1 MDPLKK
7 FFDETCLSDVIQKVI
22 NIVNEQILELSI
34 QYSINPSDTEIEQ
47 ELHTAREALDL
58 VLLQKRRLDLKQQAT
73 DSHKEYLIAKNL
85 RNQAKLDNDLETAKS
100 YDKFANEYYATYQ
113 KYNNECGDL
122 EREFVIAVKNF
133 KFKTRSLDFFNS
145 INLN

>member
-7 FFDETCLSDVIQKVI
+7 FFDETCLSGVIQKVI
-22 NIVNEQILELSI
+22 NIVNEQILEFSI

-58 VLLQKRRLDLKQQAT
+58 VLLQKRRLDLKQKAT

-100 YDKFANEYYATYQ
+100 YDKFASEYYVTYQ
-113 KYNNECGDL
+113 KYNNECDDL